1 MLKRVIALAVLL
13 PLSACIQ
20 QNSLPADY
28 PIVQADVPKQPG
40 DVITELSSPV
50 IIHRNGTADLYHPSI
65 NHTAS
70 LRAFR
75 QHIAEG
81 LPVNTADAHGLPAVA
96 HAAAVGDVAYL
107 AELIARGA
115 ELNYPAALARPE
127 PGNSCIFSGDELS
140 ATGLAARY
148 GQTAALQLL
157 LQHGARSYGVEEAIV
172 HDHLDCLQLLHAAG
186 ANLHE
191 MEYTT
196 DGIFYPATCN
206 ARSEAML
213 RYLIAHGVSP
223 AIPAE
228 NIDQL
233 CNDTASA
240 ERYLAMYRNTGV
252 WTQQQVEQFRSTS
265 HLYRAPA
272 PAPAPP
278 RH

>member
-1 MLKRVIALAVLL
+1 MQKLAIALAALL
-13 PLSACIQ
+13 SLSACIQ
-20 QNSLPADY
+20 QNSLPANY
-28 PIVQADVPKQPG
+28 PMAKAVVPELPG
-40 DVITELSSPV
+40 DVVTELSSP
-50 IIHRNGTADLYHPSI
+50 IIVHNNGIPELHHPRI
-65 NHTAS
+65 NHTAA
-70 LRAFR
+70 LRAFK
-75 QHIAEG
+75 QHIAKG
-81 LPVNTADAHGLPAVA
+81 LPVNTTDAHGLPAVA

-115 ELNYPAALARPE
+115 ELNYPAALDRPE
-127 PGNSCIFSGDELS
+127 PGNSCLFSGDELS

-148 GQTAALQLL
+148 GQAAALQLL
-157 LQHGARSYGVEEAIV
+157 LHHGARPYGVQEAIV
-172 HDHLDCLQLLHAAG
+172 RDRLDCLQLLHAAG

-196 DGIFYPATCN
+196 DGIFYPATCD
-206 ARSEAML
+206 ARSEAVL

-228 NIDQL
+228 NIGL
-233 CNDTASA
+233 HCNDTASA

-252 WTQQQVEQFRSTS
+252 WTPQQVEEYRSTCP
-265 HLYRAPA
+265 LYRAPE